1 MAINTNNIQKY
12 HTSHDNGNGGGGGV
26 TYVRGSVNNASLP
39 SELNVTKISAALG
52 TINDLSGNSLN
63 YNTGN
68 FVYLNGM
75 NGTVTKLSGQQ
86 LNYAIGT
93 INDLSADNIRA
104 GKITVDEL
112 EATKAWIENL
122 NSRYITTEYLTVT
135 NQAHFFELIIDKVK
149 SVGGTI
155 INTAA
160 NAVLDY
166 VKAFKE
172 DANHQYVQTTL
183 DDPDAAYYDVF
194 WLAQESNGRK
204 VTNDWMANDQ
214 AFCQSF
220 NVAAGV
226 NYNVSSKYYWRLVD
240 AVLADRYMNLNT
252 GDELPLGEQE
262 TVPTAA
268 TENAVIISDPRIM
281 VEGPQGTT
289 TILEGF
295 QVNAQQIV
303 GIQTGAAWT
312 GGQQGPQ
319 GGMQGVMTTTN
330 TIFGIEIK
338 PDAGTQAASFVP
350 DKFALECSSSR
361 LNVGL
366 YFKDDT
372 SLYYPAPETARTH
385 YEYDLGWIDTTGP
398 QGAQTIKPDNSL
410 EAIVITNADEVQ
422 WKMVHGI
429 RLSNTVK
436 DDNVPT
442 GPQGQQA
449 WYANVPTAG
458 DNIAQLG
465 YRFTTADDPNRTRA
479 SAQILAAY
487 KTPDNG
493 YQTPSDPNYKAPLA
507 PPSYA
512 QYTDINDFHLGKHR
526 KSYIDA
532 NGAAFIGNLYNG
544 SGVSV
549 EDMIGHQVSTPY
561 YLHIAYANSADG
573 RDDFTKVPVEGIS
586 YSHMGFQSNQN
597 PSDALLIY
605 SDYDWSLVPG
615 GTGANG
621 GHWEYAYCNYKPT
634 TDQTTPAKPT
644 TGTDVDHL
652 PSGWTKTPSTPD
664 FANGYF
670 TFMSQCFVSGSTGA
684 YGTWTDPVR
693 ITGDNGKDGE
703 DGESLEFIY
712 KHFTSQQIWTD
723 NNLNP
728 AYWEPSQNPDYTGP
742 SGYQWSDNPQG
753 VQADTMFEYMSQR
766 KYDGHQWGKFT
777 TPVIWSKWGE
787 NGKDGDGYEY
797 IFKHFAGP
805 QTWATNNWNPAYWN
819 AVQEDEYLG
828 PQSGGTDYRWN
839 DDPQGISSGF
849 QVEYVAMRKKT
860 DGTWGKYNE
869 PTVWAQWNEGVAGPQ
884 GAQGSAGPPGEGSI
898 QYQLVSE
905 GTQAGVKMGF
915 DTNNKV
921 TEILY
926 LKPMFRVLKIE
937 NGQASYM
944 TQRELKDKGLNGYIL
959 IDQSEDATNRS
970 PLYYQLTRR
979 TDVNY
984 ALLQWPDGS
993 YTSTNETIIKYN
1005 AMSQVILINSSAST
1019 ISPSSITGVIDAYSL
1034 PVGLF
1039 PEATFSTVQG
1049 TNASI
1054 KSLVTDYQTINNELN
1069 GTNGI
1074 QNRLSLVEQTASGIQ
1089 TTVAALTTTTSGARN
1104 LIMNGA
1110 FKLTPGNQ
1118 YWSNWQDSGVAPT
1131 KREIVASNGSQWM
1144 HIISTGNISGGKPNY
1159 QGYAQQ
1165 HYNDYGI
1172 TIEGGNKY
1180 TISLR
1185 AKTNT
1190 GNATICTILHYYNGP
1205 NGLYERANQST
1216 GNSRLQRTLSW
1227 NIDSTDRTYTAT
1239 FDVPAKGYIYNSG
1252 AYIDVNTFKI
1262 MVGDNT
1268 TTAQNFYITDITLVK
1283 GSIPAAWSPA
1293 PEETDAALNGLTT
1306 EVTRISVQANGIQS
1320 DVTREFQNMSLGGA
1334 NLINGTQTLK
1344 STYTTTYGT
1353 PSLSNGISSEG
1364 LYGVVGSY
1372 TGDTINLIKYEGDNE
1387 IAVQADT
1394 EYVMSFWAKGTG
1406 QLHTFFRSGSSNNPM
1421 VVTPYFYN
1429 EGSQGTNGFSSDG
1442 GTTFTL
1448 TSNWKR
1454 YWIKYKTVAS
1464 LPTPTAYI
1472 IFGRLSD
1479 QDAYARVCGPKL
1491 EEGNIPGEWE
1501 PSVFDGHQFT
1511 SSTIK
1516 QTADEILLQ
1525 VGECGINIDN
1535 HSITLNGETEI
1546 NGSLT
1551 LHDDNQ
1557 GFLIMDPTGAKGQT
1571 QITPKSI
1578 GTYGTFSGNANSL
1591 SPVGKSYDI
1600 MMRPSSNGLVYGTWT
1615 TTNTFNNIPSGKT
1628 ITLQDYNARFMIP
1641 GTGTVI
1647 YPPTPYSSYVT
1658 ATWQI
1663 YDNGTLRKTIK
1674 KYSLRETILD
1684 TYTKNSNGQLKI
1696 VFTVSAYIQASTAS
1710 QSSNIIN
1717 GAIVYRMNVPQD
1729 AFTLIGY
1736 DGIGLNFGNDKT
1748 AYFGADGTY
1757 FKYGNFGIRVTS
1769 SGLQKTTNGTTWVDL

>member
-1 MAINTNNIQKY
+1 MAININNIQKY
-12 HTSHDNGNGGGGGV
+12 HTSHNNVNGGGGGV

-52 TINDLSGNSLN
+52 NIDDLSGNSLN

-68 FVYLNGM
+68 FVYLNGT

-104 GKITVDEL
+104 GKITADEL

-122 NSRYITTEYLTVT
+122 NSKYITTEYLTVT
-135 NQAHFFELIIDKVK
+135 RQAHFFELIIDKVK

-183 DDPDAAYYDVF
+183 DDDDAAYYDVF

-204 VTNDWMANDQ
+204 VTNDWVVNDQ

-252 GDELPLGEQE
+252 GDELPLGEQGA
-262 TVPTAA
+262 VPTAA
-268 TENAVIISDPRIM
+268 TENAVTISDPRII

-289 TILEGF
+289 TLLEGF
-295 QVNAQQIV
+295 QAHAQQIV
-303 GIQTGAAWT
+303 GIQTGASWT

-319 GGMQGVMTTTN
+319 GGMQGVMKTTN

-361 LNVGL
+361 LNIGL

-398 QGAQTIKPDNSL
+398 QGAQAIKPDNSL

-436 DDNVPT
+436 DANVPT

-493 YQTPSDPNYKAPLA
+493 YQTPSDPNYKAPLT

-512 QYTDINDFHLGKHR
+512 QYTDINDFQLSKHR

-597 PSDALLIY
+597 PSDALLTY
-605 SDYDWSLVPG
+605 SDYEWSLVPG

-634 TDQTTPAKPT
+634 QNHPTPTKPAA
-644 TGTDVDHL
+644 GTDVDHL
-652 PSGWTKTPSTPD
+652 PSGWTKTPSSPD
-664 FANGYF
+664 FANGVY
-670 TFMSQCFVSGSTGA
+670 TFMSQCFVSGSTGT

-693 ITGDNGKDGE
+693 ITGDNGE
-703 DGESLEFIY
+703 DGADGTSLEFIY
-712 KHFTSQQIWTD
+712 KRFATQQTWGN

-728 AYWEPSQNPDYTGP
+728 AYWAANQNADYTGP
-742 SGYQWSDNPQG
+742 SGYQWSDKPEGITSGYQ
-753 VQADTMFEYMSQR
+753 FEYMSQR
-766 KYDGHQWGKFT
+766 KYDGHQWLKFIE
-777 TPVIWSKWGE
+777 PVLWSRYGE
-787 NGKDGDGYEY
+787 KGMDGDGYEY
-797 IFKHFAGP
+797 IFKHFVGP
-805 QTWATNNWNPAYWN
+805 QTFGDNINNPAYWAASQN
-819 AVQEDEYLG
+819 AEYLG
-828 PQSGGTDYRWN
+828 PTGYEWS

-849 QVEYVAMRKKT
+849 QVEYVTMRKKT
-860 DGTWGKYNE
+860 DETWGKYNE

-884 GAQGSAGPPGEGSI
+884 GAQGSAGPQGAGSI

-915 DTNNKV
+915 DTNNNV

-937 NGQASYM
+937 NGNASYM
-944 TQRELKDKGLNGYIL
+944 TPSELQAAGMNGYVL
-959 IDQSEDATNRS
+959 IDQCDGPGFSSN
-970 PLYYQLTRR
+970 PKYYKLSYGNGT
-979 TDVNY
+979 Y
-984 ALLQWPDGS
+984 ALLQLPNEA
-993 YTSTNETIIKYN
+993 YTSSNSNVIRYN
-1005 AMSQVILINSSAST
+1005 AMSQVILIKALASELNPKA
-1019 ISPSSITGVIDAYSL
+1019 ISTTIDAYSL

-1049 TNASI
+1049 MDASI
-1054 KSLVTDYQTINNELN
+1054 KSMVTGYQTLDAEVN
-1069 GTNGI
+1069 GVNGI

-1104 LIMNGA
+1104 LVMNGA

-1118 YWSNWQDSGVAPT
+1118 YWSNWQDGVVAPT
-1131 KREIVASNGSQWM
+1131 CREIVASNGSQWM
-1144 HIISTGNISGGKPNY
+1144 HIQTNNHQY

-1165 HYNDYGI
+1165 HYSDYNI
-1172 TIEGGNKY
+1172 TIEGGYKY

-1185 AKTNT
+1185 AKSRT
-1190 GNATICTILHYYNGP
+1190 GTATICAILHYYNVTTSSSATS
-1205 NGLYERANQST
+1205 LYERANQST

-1239 FDVPAKGYIYNSG
+1239 FDVPAKGYKYNSG
-1252 AYIDVNTFKI
+1252 DYIDVNAFKI

-1293 PEETDAALNGLTT
+1293 PEETGNALDSLTT

-1320 DVTREFQNMSLGGA
+1320 DVTRDFQNLSSGSV
-1334 NLINGTQTLK
+1334 NLINGTQTLD
-1344 STYTTTYGT
+1344 STYTDYYNT
-1353 PSLSNGISSEG
+1353 PSLSHGISSEG
-1364 LYGVVGSY
+1364 LYGVIASGS
-1372 TGDTINLIKYEGDNE
+1372 TGSDRDLITYSGTKAITIKPN
-1387 IAVQADT
+1387 T

-1406 QLHTFFRSGSSNNPM
+1406 TLYTYFSNGQQNM
-1421 VVTPYFYN
+1421 INMNYVN
-1429 EGSQGTNGFSSDG
+1429 DEGRVGTINGGDSAH
-1442 GTTFTL
+1442 TL

-1454 YWIKYKTVAS
+1454 HWVKYKTLET
-1464 LPTPTAYI
+1464 LPTTDIYMV
-1472 IFGRLSD
+1472 FGRLKSTGST
-1479 QDAYARVCGPKL
+1479 AYVCGPKL
-1491 EEGNIPGEWE
+1491 EEGNIPSDWA
-1501 PSVFDGHQFT
+1501 PSVLDGHQFA

-1516 QTADEILLQ
+1516 QTADEILLK
-1525 VGECGINIDN
+1525 VGNCGIDIDN
-1535 HSITLNGETEI
+1535 ERIELNGDTQV
-1546 NGSLT
+1546 NGKISMT
-1551 LHDDNQ
+1551 DEYQ
-1557 GFLIMDPTGAKGQT
+1557 GFILAGASKTTHISPQ
-1571 QITPKSI
+1571 SI
-1578 GTYGTFSGNANSL
+1578 GIYDNFVRGTSIDTTQSRQNTVEFPSNTTAAQTSSMYDSFGYVANGVTITFSAQAFTFRGYNSGTIL
-1591 SPVGKSYDI
+1591 TPDSFSA
-1600 MMRPSSNGLVYGTWT
+1600 VY
-1615 TTNTFNNIPSGKT
+1615 
-1628 ITLQDYNARFMIP
+1628 R
-1641 GTGTVI
+1641 I
-1647 YPPTPYSSYVT
+1647 Y
-1658 ATWQI
+1658 I
-1663 YDNGTLRKTIK
+1663 NGTLRKTQSVSGQYPSTFTWKTNAAGNISVQCEVTANFTRNNIAQYGYK
-1674 KYSLRETILD
+1674 VYYSMTYHINIPNQSYSL
-1684 TYTKNSNGQLKI
+1684 
-1696 VFTVSAYIQASTAS
+1696 
-1710 QSSNIIN
+1710 
-1717 GAIVYRMNVPQD
+1717 
-1729 AFTLIGY
+1729 IGP
-1736 DGIGLNFGNDKT
+1736 DGIGLALGTGNIV
-1748 AYFGADGTY
+1748 YLGANEST
-1757 FKYGNFGIRVTS
+1757 FKYGNHLLKIS
-1769 SGLQKTTNGTTWVDL
+1769 TNGVQASSNNGSTWRNL